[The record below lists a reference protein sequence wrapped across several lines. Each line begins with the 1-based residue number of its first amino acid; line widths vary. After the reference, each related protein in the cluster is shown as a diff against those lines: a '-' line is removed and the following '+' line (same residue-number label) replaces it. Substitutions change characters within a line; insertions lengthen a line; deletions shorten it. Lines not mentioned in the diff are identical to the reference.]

1 MTEVGTQVV
10 VEISGEAGLA
20 ETASGAV
27 AERLGGAFT
36 SARDA
41 MAELPPGG
49 AVLLKYTTG
58 QDATALAGA
67 LSSLC
72 RTLARE
78 AAPRGVRVNAIVAP
92 PDAETAALVEFL
104 GSDASAMCTGAVLEA
119 GR

>member
-1 MTEVGTQVV
+1 MTQVV

-27 AERLGGAFT
+27 AERLGDAFRQ
-36 SARDA
+36 ARDA
-41 MAELPPGG
+41 VRELPAGG

-58 QDATALAGA
+58 QDGTALTGA

-78 AAPRGVRVNAIVAP
+78 AAPNGVRVNAVVTP
-92 PDAETAALVEFL
+92 PDAEVTTLVDFL
-104 GSDASAMCTGAVLEA
+104 GSDASVMCTGAVLEA
-119 GR
+119 W